1 MKTLLKNLAY
11 LPAPD
16 IKLVRYDATQD
27 HIKTSVRYEGVLRTH
42 PYEKDTVIL
51 MNQPFSQPAVC
62 YEFKIPDIT
71 KIEDRPN
78 IVTENGENIRMV
90 NLWIRKGSYGLVMR
104 AFEVSSEQAD
114 GARFDFGPFGSPPA

>member
-1 MKTLLKNLAY
+1 MKTLLKNLVY

-16 IKLVRYDATQD
+16 LKLVRYDAAQD
-27 HIKTSVRYEGVLRTH
+27 YIKTSVCYEGVLHKH
-42 PYEKDTVIL
+42 PYETDTVIL
-51 MNQPFSQPAVC
+51 MNRPFSQPAVC

-71 KIEDRPN
+71 KVEDRPN

-104 AFEVSSEQAD
+104 AFEVSSEKAA
-114 GARFDFGPFGSPPA
+114 GARFDCGPSGPPFA